1 MENPPEGGGDGGLR
15 RNGDAEMADG
25 QQEERVGG
33 HPADT
38 GRVKGTTRG
47 ALMVVGTMQV
57 AKAFAK
63 QMGMADLE
71 WRQEG
76 EHVQRA
82 EFTEWPHSQQL
93 EQAIAASAAREWVT
107 EKATRTKWRFDVP
120 RKRPSQEHHR
130 WPPVY
135 AARPS
140 MVPQR
145 GAVGSSSK
153 VNAWEHPLPQTV
165 RSSAASQEELR
176 QLIKKEV
183 ASLLAPYERLLEETK
198 TAAKTAIA
206 GKDAEIASLKQEL
219 AEVKA
224 QARSSAVPAADP
236 MSPPDLKGPP
246 GTNEWRQMLRE
257 CRNLSLEGRDAAHR
271 YKVSQQQLDRMGVE
285 STLQHQEIKVLQ
297 QQLKEM
303 QHWQQQQLRAGVVH
317 SLSELSKEQE
327 QNQIPAE
334 KRRTTGL
341 TGTGTWVHQPE
352 PVWPTQ
358 VTGFQHEAAKVPV
371 ASAVPLPAFSFMDA
385 AVQKLPA
392 CDNVGNFVFQQAAQ
406 AVVSPAPSHP
416 TLMKDGFVL
425 KQPEAVTEAMAPV
438 SGSSSKRQVSVGMTT
453 EVLEVRAELA
463 DTPPRAPPSQRS
475 KRQVSPGLNTPQA
488 PAAKREM
495 VEEEEEEEEEE
506 GTDADVRRWMEAEH
520 MEAESTEKGAEA
532 EVQEGL
538 EGEFSDGYDEEE
550 ADRAQTR
557 QRGCL
562 MESEGIQ
569 REEGARARRGQLF
582 TVESSTMGG

>member
-1 MENPPEGGGDGGLR
+1 
-15 RNGDAEMADG
+15 
-25 QQEERVGG
+25 
-33 HPADT
+33 
-38 GRVKGTTRG
+38 
-47 ALMVVGTMQV
+47 
-57 AKAFAK
+57 
-63 QMGMADLE
+63 
-71 WRQEG
+71 
-76 EHVQRA
+76 
-82 EFTEWPHSQQL
+82 
-93 EQAIAASAAREWVT
+93 
-107 EKATRTKWRFDVP
+107 
-120 RKRPSQEHHR
+120 
-130 WPPVY
+130 
-135 AARPS
+135 
-140 MVPQR
+140 
-145 GAVGSSSK
+145 
-153 VNAWEHPLPQTV
+153 
-165 RSSAASQEELR
+165 
-176 QLIKKEV
+176 
-183 ASLLAPYERLLEETK
+183 
-198 TAAKTAIA
+198 
-206 GKDAEIASLKQEL
+206 
-219 AEVKA
+219 
-224 QARSSAVPAADP
+224 
-236 MSPPDLKGPP
+236 
-246 GTNEWRQMLRE
+246 
-257 CRNLSLEGRDAAHR
+257 
-271 YKVSQQQLDRMGVE
+271 MGVE

-317 SLSELSKEQE
+317 SMSELSKEKE

-341 TGTGTWVHQPE
+341 TATGIGVRQPE

-371 ASAVPLPAFSFMDA
+371 ASAVPLQAFSFVDA

-392 CDNVGNFVFQQAAQ
+392 WDNVGNFVFQQAAQ
-406 AVVSPAPSHP
+406 AVVSPAPSHL

-425 KQPEAVTEAMAPV
+425 KQPEAVTEALAPV
-438 SGSSSKRQVSVGMTT
+438 PESSSKKQVSVGMTT

-488 PAAKREM
+488 PAAKRGM
-495 VEEEEEEEEEE
+495 GEEEEEEE

-532 EVQEGL
+532 EIQEGL

>member
-1 MENPPEGGGDGGLR
+1 
-15 RNGDAEMADG
+15 MATD
-25 QQEERVGG
+25 QQEERIGG

-38 GRVKGTTRG
+38 GRARGTIRG
-47 ALMVVGTMQV
+47 ALMVVGTMEE
-57 AKAFAK
+57 ARALAE
-63 QMGMADLE
+63 QMGMPALK
-71 WRQEG
+71 WLQEG
-76 EHVQRA
+76 EFVQRA
-82 EFTEWPHSQQL
+82 EFAEWPRSQQL
-93 EQAIAASAAREWVT
+93 ERAITASAAREWVRAKT
-107 EKATRTKWRFDVP
+107 TRDLRWRFDVP
-120 RKRPSQEHHR
+120 RRRQSQEQHR
-130 WPPVY
+130 WPPTY
-135 AARPS
+135 DARPS
-140 MVPQR
+140 MAPQR
-145 GAVGSSSK
+145 GADGSSSK
-153 VNAWEHPLPQTV
+153 VSAWEHPLPQTV

-224 QARSSAVPAADP
+224 QARSLAVPAADP
-236 MSPPDLKGPP
+236 MSSPDPKSQL
-246 GTNEWRQMLRE
+246 GTHDLRQMLRE
-257 CRNLSLEGRDAAHR
+257 CRNLSQAGKEAAHR
-271 YKVSQQQLDRMGVE
+271 YRVSQQQLDRMGVE
-285 STLQHQEIKVLQ
+285 STLQHQEIKVLR

-327 QNQIPAE
+327 QSQIPAE

-341 TGTGTWVHQPE
+341 TATGIGVRQPE

-358 VTGFQHEAAKVPV
+358 VTGFQHEAAKVPA
-371 ASAVPLPAFSFMDA
+371 ASAVPLQAFSFVDA

-438 SGSSSKRQVSVGMTT
+438 PESSSKRQVSVGMTT

-495 VEEEEEEEEEE
+495 VEEEKEEEEE

>member
-1 MENPPEGGGDGGLR
+1 
-15 RNGDAEMADG
+15 MATD
-25 QQEERVGG
+25 QQEERIGG

-38 GRVKGTTRG
+38 GRARGTIRG

-57 AKAFAK
+57 ARTFAK

-153 VNAWEHPLPQTV
+153 VHAWEHPLPQTV

-219 AEVKA
+219 AAVKA

-236 MSPPDLKGPP
+236 MSPPDLNGPP
-246 GTNEWRQMLRE
+246 GTNEWRQTLRIPKAE
-257 CRNLSLEGRDAAHR
+257 PGSQRYSAQVQGHSAAPGSNGRRVHPPTRRDPGTSAAVEGDAAAAEGRRGA
-271 YKVSQQQLDRMGVE
+271 
-285 STLQHQEIKVLQ
+285 
-297 QQLKEM
+297 
-303 QHWQQQQLRAGVVH
+303 
-317 SLSELSKEQE
+317 
-327 QNQIPAE
+327 
-334 KRRTTGL
+334 
-341 TGTGTWVHQPE
+341 QPE
-352 PVWPTQ
+352 R
-358 VTGFQHEAAKVPV
+358 
-371 ASAVPLPAFSFMDA
+371 AF
-385 AVQKLPA
+385 K
-392 CDNVGNFVFQQAAQ
+392 G
-406 AVVSPAPSHP
+406 
-416 TLMKDGFVL
+416 
-425 KQPEAVTEAMAPV
+425 E
-438 SGSSSKRQVSVGMTT
+438 
-453 EVLEVRAELA
+453 
-463 DTPPRAPPSQRS
+463 
-475 KRQVSPGLNTPQA
+475 
-488 PAAKREM
+488 
-495 VEEEEEEEEEE
+495 
-506 GTDADVRRWMEAEH
+506 
-520 MEAESTEKGAEA
+520 GAEP
-532 EVQEGL
+532 EP
-538 EGEFSDGYDEEE
+538 
-550 ADRAQTR
+550 
-557 QRGCL
+557 
-562 MESEGIQ
+562 
-569 REEGARARRGQLF
+569 
-582 TVESSTMGG
+582 

>member
-1 MENPPEGGGDGGLR
+1 MSSPDPKSQL
-15 RNGDAEMADG
+15 
-25 QQEERVGG
+25 
-33 HPADT
+33 
-38 GRVKGTTRG
+38 GTH
-47 ALMVVGTMQV
+47 
-57 AKAFAK
+57 
-63 QMGMADLE
+63 DL
-71 WRQEG
+71 
-76 EHVQRA
+76 
-82 EFTEWPHSQQL
+82 
-93 EQAIAASAAREWVT
+93 
-107 EKATRTKWRFDVP
+107 
-120 RKRPSQEHHR
+120 
-130 WPPVY
+130 
-135 AARPS
+135 
-140 MVPQR
+140 
-145 GAVGSSSK
+145 
-153 VNAWEHPLPQTV
+153 
-165 RSSAASQEELR
+165 
-176 QLIKKEV
+176 
-183 ASLLAPYERLLEETK
+183 
-198 TAAKTAIA
+198 
-206 GKDAEIASLKQEL
+206 
-219 AEVKA
+219 
-224 QARSSAVPAADP
+224 
-236 MSPPDLKGPP
+236 
-246 GTNEWRQMLRE
+246 RQMLRE
-257 CRNLSLEGRDAAHR
+257 CRNLSQDGRDAAHR
-271 YKVSQQQLDRMGVE
+271 NKVSQQQLDRMGVE

-317 SLSELSKEQE
+317 SMSELSKEKE

-341 TGTGTWVHQPE
+341 TDTGTWVHQPE
-352 PVWPTQ
+352 PVWPIQ

-371 ASAVPLPAFSFMDA
+371 ASAVTLQAFSFMDA

-406 AVVSPAPSHP
+406 AVVSPAPSHL

-438 SGSSSKRQVSVGMTT
+438 SWSSSKRQVSVGMTT

-488 PAAKREM
+488 PAAKRGM
-495 VEEEEEEEEEE
+495 GEEEEEEE